1 MILGFVLQG
10 RSNFFA
16 PTKLN
21 KENLIREG
29 YPEESIHVV
38 GNSVVDAIHLKRN
51 EIRSNKSIFDI
62 YPKLERGEW
71 IRADFHRR
79 ENLTPHR
86 FNSIIKGI
94 ISLVKDTEH
103 KVVLVMLNATKS
115 ALDVYQFEG
124 KLQNLAK
131 EFPDKF
137 IITPLWKEYTHVIEF
152 LDSGHC
158 WAELTDSGS
167 MQEELLYFPDVLS
180 LTVRLNT
187 DRPETVF
194 DAKSNILVPPVNP
207 RWITSIVK
215 EAFNR
220 KEGLGMTL
228 RNKKFIYGRPGQ
240 VSKLI
245 VRTMKKEFE
254 DGNPNFY
261 PWLHQRINLWKEK
274 QGLDHYM

>member
-1 MILGFVLQG
+1 
-10 RSNFFA
+10 
-16 PTKLN
+16 
-21 KENLIREG
+21 
-29 YPEESIHVV
+29 
-38 GNSVVDAIHLKRN
+38 
-51 EIRSNKSIFDI
+51 
-62 YPKLERGEW
+62 
-71 IRADFHRR
+71 
-79 ENLTPHR
+79 
-86 FNSIIKGI
+86 
-94 ISLVKDTEH
+94 
-103 KVVLVMLNATKS
+103 
-115 ALDVYQFEG
+115 
-124 KLQNLAK
+124 
-131 EFPDKF
+131 
-137 IITPLWKEYTHVIEF
+137 
-152 LDSGHC
+152 
-158 WAELTDSGS
+158 
-167 MQEELLYFPDVLS
+167 MQEELLYFPNVLS

-194 DAKSNILVPPVNP
+194 DAKSNVLVPPVNP

-228 RNKKFIYGRPGQ
+228 RNKKLIYGQPGQ